1 MATLV
6 DPNAIETELAKM
18 GDARV
23 AEQLQE
29 LLGQK
34 NAAYLAGLKDPK
46 MVGRWIKKG
55 SVPAD
60 SSVRRLRTAL
70 NVTRLLADSYDVET
84 AKAWLWGS
92 NSRLAYNAPAYVIR
106 HADDADDLQP
116 LVPAAIA
123 FISDAG

>member
-1 MATLV
+1 MATLI
-6 DPNAIETELAKM
+6 DPRAIQEELAKTS
-18 GDARV
+18 DAGV
-23 AEQLQE
+23 AQQLQA

-46 MVGRWIKKG
+46 MVGRWIKAGK
-55 SVPAD
+55 VPSD
-60 SSVRRLRTAL
+60 SAVRRLRTAWH
-70 NVTRLLADSYDVET
+70 VTRLLSDSYDIET

-92 NSRLAYNAPAYVIR
+92 NSRLAYDAPAYVIR
-106 HADDADDLQP
+106 HARDADDLQP